1 MKDLFSAQSALYQ
14 QARPIYPVELIKQLL
29 PYVPAQQCAWDC
41 GAGSGQLTQLLAP
54 HFQQV
59 MATDI
64 SAKQLA
70 QAPILENV
78 QYSVQSAEQTD
89 FPAQHFDLISVAQAI
104 HWFDFEKFYAEVRC
118 TLKPAGL
125 LAVIG
130 YGLIRTDQQRINQFI
145 DELYREILKGYWD
158 AERHYIDEGYRTIP
172 FPFQEYPAPELNMH
186 FEWSVVQLIAYLN
199 TWSAVQHF
207 QRRHQQ
213 NPVDLLLNQLQDHD
227 LQKKIQVHF
236 PILLRLGHL

>member
-1 MKDLFSAQSALYQ
+1 MKDLFSAHSALYQ
-14 QARPIYPVELIKQLL
+14 QARPIYPANLLEQLL
-29 PYVPAQQCAWDC
+29 PYVPVRQCAWDC

-64 SAKQLA
+64 SVKQLA
-70 QAPILENV
+70 QAPVLQNV
-78 QYSVQSAEQTD
+78 NYQLQCAEQTD
-89 FPAQHFDLISVAQAI
+89 FPAHHFDLITVAQAI
-104 HWFDFEKFYAEVRC
+104 HWFDFEKFYAEVRR
-118 TLKPAGL
+118 TLKPDGL

-130 YGLIRTDQQRINQFI
+130 YGLIRTDQVRINLFI
-145 DELYREILKGYWD
+145 DELYFRILKGYWD
-158 AERHYIDEGYRTIP
+158 AERRYIDEGYQTLP
-172 FPFQEYPAPELNMH
+172 FPFQEYPVPAIQMDFQWTLA
-186 FEWSVVQLIAYLN
+186 QLIDYLN

-213 NPVDLLLNQLQDHD
+213 NPVDLLRNQLQHND
-227 LQKKIQVHF
+227 LNKKIAVSF

>member
-14 QARPIYPVELIKQLL
+14 QARPVYPASLIMQIL
-29 PYVPAQQCAWDC
+29 PYVVGRQCAWDC
-41 GAGSGQLTQLLAP
+41 GAGSGQLTQLLTA

-70 QAPILENV
+70 QAPVLENV

-89 FPAQHFDLISVAQAI
+89 FPEHYFDLITVAQAI
-104 HWFDFEKFYAEVRC
+104 HWFDFEKFYAEVRR
-118 TLKPAGL
+118 TLKPDGV

-130 YGLIRTDQQRINQFI
+130 YGLIRTNHDHINRLI
-145 DELYREILKGYWD
+145 DELYFQTLKGYWD

-172 FPFQEYPAPELNMH
+172 FPLQEYAVPELKME
-186 FEWSVVQLIAYLN
+186 FEWTFAQLIAYLN
-199 TWSAVQHF
+199 TWSAVQHY
-207 QRRHQQ
+207 QQQHQL
-213 NPVDLLLNQLQDHD
+213 NPVAALQEKLQDFD
-227 LQKKIQVHF
+227 LNKIMAVRF